1 MDNGRLR
8 ALVEPREFGRCC
20 QASVPARDGAIALLG
35 DDLELKEE
43 CVVAWGRSWGTLSVI
58 RRLSPFDGV
67 PLKRSNAPL
76 TSAACRVGGG
86 GRLIAEMILSW
97 VGVSV
102 SDLIESG
109 VPAFEG
115 ESFVGEMDLARSAQ
129 IEQLAPQKVREI
141 LDDNFQLC

>member
-1 MDNGRLR
+1 
-8 ALVEPREFGRCC
+8 
-20 QASVPARDGAIALLG
+20 
-35 DDLELKEE
+35 
-43 CVVAWGRSWGTLSVI
+43 
-58 RRLSPFDGV
+58 LSPFDGV

-76 TSAACRVGGG
+76 TSAACRVDGG
-86 GRLIAEMILSW
+86 GRLIAEVTLSW

-129 IEQLAPQKVREI
+129 IEQLAPQKVRET
-141 LDDNFQLC
+141 LDDNFQVC